1 MMNWMLMDM
10 NSYFASVEQWLR
22 PELRGR
28 AIGIVPV
35 ESEGTCV
42 IAASQP
48 AKLKGV
54 KVGTPVRDA
63 RRLCP
68 GILLVQA
75 RPKVYV
81 DIHGQLL
88 RSVETCTPVHKVYS
102 IDEWTIQLMGDERE
116 PARAREL
123 GLAIK
128 NRLRADFGPELTCSI
143 GIAPSRLLA
152 KIASNLRKP
161 DGLTVLDPSELP
173 ERIEGLSLR
182 SLTGIG
188 AGIHKRLEGH
198 GVRTVRELW
207 NLSRREA
214 SQIWGSASGGDWWA
228 GFHGLDEPEVPTRR
242 NSMTHASVLGPDFRS
257 DEGAYGILVRLVC
270 RLGVRLRR
278 DNYYAR
284 TLTLAVD
291 LLDEGRGTRRPG
303 GPATEGNRGYG
314 GRQGPGFTESIETA
328 FVQDTPTLLLLLERL
343 WEKRPSPPIRPL
355 KVGGTVSGLTPA
367 SNVPRSL
374 FSDDARRQ
382 RISAAMDAINAR
394 CGASKLYPALMHGFR
409 HHMDDKIAFGRI
421 PDSSQ

>member
-1 MMNWMLMDM
+1 MNWMLMDM

-28 AIGIVPV
+28 AIGVVPV
-35 ESEGTCV
+35 ESDGTCV
-42 IAASQP
+42 IAASHP

-81 DIHGQLL
+81 DVHHQLL
-88 RSVETCTPVHKVYS
+88 RSVETCAPIHKVYS
-102 IDEWTIQLMGDERE
+102 IDEWTIRLMGSERD

-123 GLAIK
+123 GRTIK
-128 NRLRADFGPELTCSI
+128 NRLRADFGAELSCSI

-152 KIASNLRKP
+152 KIASNLQKP
-161 DGLTVLDPSELP
+161 DGLTVLDPAELP
-173 ERIEGLSLR
+173 GRIESLPLR

-188 AGIHKRLEGH
+188 AGIHKRLEAGQ
-198 GVRTVRELW
+198 VRTVRELW
-207 NLSRREA
+207 NLTRKEA
-214 SQIWGSASGGDWWA
+214 SRIWGSASGGDWWA

-242 NSMTHASVLGPDFRS
+242 HSMTHASVLGPDFRS

-278 DNYYAR
+278 DSYFAR

-291 LLDEGRGTRRPG
+291 LLEDGRMTRRPSG
-303 GPATEGNRGYG
+303 AGADGNRGYG
-314 GRQGPGFTESIETA
+314 GRQGPGFTESIETS

-343 WEKRPSPPIRPL
+343 WERRPSPPIRPL
-355 KVGGTVSGLTPA
+355 KVGVTVSGLTPA

-382 RISAAMDAINAR
+382 RISAAMDAINER
-394 CGASKLYPALMHGFR
+394 CGPSKLYPALMHGFR
-409 HHMDDKIAFGRI
+409 HQMDDKIAFGRI
-421 PDSSQ
+421 PDASQ

>member
-1 MMNWMLMDM
+1 MMNWILMDM

-42 IAASQP
+42 IAASHP
-48 AKLKGV
+48 AKQKGV

-68 GILLVQA
+68 GILLVRA
-75 RPKVYV
+75 RPSVYV
-81 DIHGQLL
+81 DIHHQLL
-88 RSVETCTPVHKVYS
+88 RSIETCTPIHKVYS
-102 IDEWTIQLMGDERE
+102 IDEWTIRLMGTERE
-116 PARAREL
+116 PARAKAL
-123 GLAIK
+123 ALAIK
-128 NRLRADFGPELTCSI
+128 ARVRADFGPELSCSI

-161 DGLTVLDPSELP
+161 DGLTILDPAELP
-173 ERIEGLSLR
+173 GRIESLTLG

-188 AGIHKRLEGH
+188 SGILKRLESH
-198 GVRTVRELW
+198 GIRSVRDLW
-207 NLSRREA
+207 AISRKEA
-214 SQIWGSASGGDWWA
+214 SRIWGSSSGGDWWA

-242 NSMTHASVLGPDFRS
+242 NSMTHASVLGPEFRS

-278 DNYYAR
+278 DGFYAR

-291 LLDEGRGTRRPG
+291 LLEDGRTTRKPSG
-303 GPATEGNRGYG
+303 AGADGNRGFG
-314 GRQGPGFTESIETA
+314 GRQGPGFSESIETS

-343 WEKRPSPPIRPL
+343 WARRPSPPIRPL
-355 KVGGTVSGLTPA
+355 KVGVTVSGLTQA

-374 FSDDARRQ
+374 FSDDSRRQ
-382 RISAAMDAINAR
+382 RISAAMDAINER

-409 HHMDDKIAFGRI
+409 HQMEDKIAFGRI
-421 PDSSQ
+421 PDGSQ